1 MFIAALSIIV
11 KNRKTRMSSMRL
23 MDEQNV
29 VHSFNIVMFNNKKKL
44 VIKP

>member
-1 MFIAALSIIV
+1 
-11 KNRKTRMSSMRL
+11 MRL

-44 VIKP
+44 VIKPWKEKEKP